1 MKSINDIILT
11 NAISVYLDESII
23 KRIENLEDYH
33 INECCCGCDCK
44 CCEPCCCGPSQSF
57 IFFNSEDEIVN
68 KLKTDVKVQ
77 DIFNLHKQFGNR
89 FRFVEP
95 GKEMDIAVQP
105 LYFTE
110 YNYMAGNIKDIP
122 VLFSNVK
129 FYTFVQKIVKQF
141 KFAYPTVLSKCD
153 GSIQLFFIMNG
164 GSNGEEYSIKSSL
177 IKAVQVLNGLENFK
191 EINWTQILD
200 VSIDSLDDVYNFV
213 VTCTIDNVSL
223 FDEKHKSI
231 QDFIKYDTTN

>member
-44 CCEPCCCGPSQSF
+44 RCEPCCCENPQSSF
-57 IFFNSEDEIVN
+57 IFFNSEEEIVN

-95 GKEMDIAVQP
+95 GKELDIALKP

-110 YNYMAGNIKDIP
+110 YNIAE
-122 VLFSNVK
+122 
-129 FYTFVQKIVKQF
+129 
-141 KFAYPTVLSKCD
+141 
-153 GSIQLFFIMNG
+153 NG
-164 GSNGEEYSIKSSL
+164 I
-177 IKAVQVLNGLENFK
+177 
-191 EINWTQILD
+191 
-200 VSIDSLDDVYNFV
+200 
-213 VTCTIDNVSL
+213 
-223 FDEKHKSI
+223 
-231 QDFIKYDTTN
+231 FIKCI